1 MLDKSMEKLDRR
13 LSVAPMM
20 DWTDRHCRYFH
31 RLLAPRALLYT
42 EMVHHGAVLFG
53 DAERHLAFD
62 PAEHP
67 LALQLGGSEPVALA
81 RAARIGAEFG
91 YDEVNLNCGCPS
103 DRVRRGSFGACLMAE
118 PGRVADSVA
127 AMRAAVDVPVT
138 VKCRIG
144 IDDSEEFAFL
154 ARFVETVGAAGCRT
168 FVVHARKAW
177 LKGLSPKENREVP
190 PLRHE
195 VVHRLKREFPAL
207 EIVLNGGIR
216 AREAARA
223 HLQWVDGVMVGR
235 EAYENPWSLRA
246 FQGALLDAEPPPRTR
261 AEIVEAMVAYAERQA
276 RRGVPPRAIARHML
290 GLFNGLPGARAWRRR
305 LSLLQASDGP
315 ATLREAA
322 AQVAAPV
329 GLAA

>member
-1 MLDKSMEKLDRR
+1 VTGPGPDRR
-13 LSVAPMM
+13 FCVAPMM

-42 EMVHHGAVLFG
+42 EMVHHGAVLLG
-53 DAERHLAFD
+53 DAGRHLAFD
-62 PAEHP
+62 QVERPV
-67 LALQLGGSEPVALA
+67 ALQLGGSEPAALA
-81 RAARIGAEFG
+81 RAARIGAELG

-103 DRVRRGSFGACLMAE
+103 DRVKRGSFGACLMAE
-118 PGRVADSVA
+118 PGRVADAVA
-127 AMRAAVDVPVT
+127 GMRAAVDVPVT

-154 ARFVETVGAAGCRT
+154 ARFVETVGGAGCRT

-177 LKGLSPKENREVP
+177 LKGLSPKQNREVP
-190 PLRHE
+190 PLRYE

-207 EIVLNGGIR
+207 EVIVNGGVR
-216 AREAARA
+216 APEAARA
-223 HLQWVDGVMVGR
+223 QLGRVDGVMVGR

-246 FQGALLDAEPPPRTR
+246 FQAALLDAEPPPRTR
-261 AEIVEAMVAYAERQA
+261 AEIVEAMATYAESQA
-276 RRGVPPRAIARHML
+276 RSGVPLRAIARHML

-305 LSLLQASDGP
+305 LSLLRPSDGP

-322 AQVAAPV
+322 AHISTPAV
-329 GLAA
+329 LAA

>member
-1 MLDKSMEKLDRR
+1 MME
-13 LSVAPMM
+13 
-20 DWTDRHCRYFH
+20 WTDRHCRYFH

-53 DAERHLAFD
+53 DAGRYLAFD
-62 PAEHP
+62 PAERP
-67 LALQLGGSEPVALA
+67 VALQLGGSEPAALA
-81 RAARIGAEFG
+81 RASRAGEDFG

-103 DRVRRGSFGACLMAE
+103 DRVKRGSFGACLMAE

-154 ARFVETVGAAGCRT
+154 ARFVETVAGAGCRT

-177 LKGLSPKENREVP
+177 LKGLSPKENRELP
-190 PLRHE
+190 PLRYE
-195 VVHRLKREFPAL
+195 VVHRLKREFPTL
-207 EIVLNGGIR
+207 EIVVNGGIR
-216 AREAARA
+216 APEAACA
-223 HLQWVDGVMVGR
+223 HLERVDGVMVGR

-246 FQGALLDAEPPPRTR
+246 FQSALLGAEPPPRTR
-261 AEIVEAMVAYAERQA
+261 AEIIEAMAAYAERQA
-276 RRGVPPRAIARHML
+276 RAGVPLRAIARHML

-305 LSLLQASDGP
+305 LSLLRPSDGP
-315 ATLREAA
+315 EALREAA
-322 AQVAAPV
+322 APLAAPA